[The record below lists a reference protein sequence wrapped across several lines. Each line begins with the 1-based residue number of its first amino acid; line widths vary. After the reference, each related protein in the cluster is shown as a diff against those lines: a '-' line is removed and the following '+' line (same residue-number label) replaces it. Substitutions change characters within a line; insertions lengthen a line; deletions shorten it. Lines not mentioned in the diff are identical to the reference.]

1 MYTGTAVRGAVIT
14 AGGGAALAR
23 TGVPVVGFTLLAIA
37 LVVVGFG
44 MVRLAMMR
52 RGRS

>member
-1 MYTGTAVRGAVIT
+1 MIT